1 MSNIVPIL
9 KPPEDPWH
17 LESQTALRGE
27 NLEKYWKKSPPWA
40 RPNGEAFFGIFY
52 IFSKCQYF
60 HGFQVPYADPLL
72 RKLIEILWHI
82 PRGSHMFQCV
92 FIWHGSMKWI
102 YKSHSLPPKSRN
114 IQNDVF
120 ENIQKWMCQKSSK
133 KHVKNM
139 KKRGPKRGSK
149 KGSKIV
155 KNPEKKH
162 VFLQVSHFPR

>member
-1 MSNIVPIL
+1 MTH
-9 KPPEDPWH
+9 PEG
-17 LESQTALRGE
+17 QTALRGE

-82 PRGSHMFQCV
+82 TMGSHMFHVCSYDTDPWNGYICHIVYHQ
-92 FIWHGSMKWI
+92 SQETSKT
-102 YKSHSLPPKSRN
+102 YKVEH
-114 IQNDVF
+114 
-120 ENIQKWMCQKSSK
+120 IQKWMCQKTSK
-133 KHVKNM
+133 KTWKNM
-139 KKRGPKRGSK
+139 KKTCQKRGSK

-162 VFLQVSHFPR
+162 VFLQVSHFAR